1 MKNNIYTRTELLIG
15 REKLE
20 ILKKSKVIV
29 FGIGGVGSFTVEALA
44 RCGVGKISMVD
55 FDIIDITNVNRQ
67 IHAFRENVGLYKVDE
82 MKKRVNSINEDII
95 VDTFKEKLEKE
106 NISKFNLEQYDYIV
120 DAIDTITSKIFLAK
134 YAFEKNIKII
144 SAMGAGNKMDP
155 TRLKVSDINKT
166 TTCPLAR
173 VLRRELKKV
182 GVKKLKVVYSDEK
195 SVGEKIEN
203 EQRRKS
209 SPSSISFMPS
219 VMGLIIASEI
229 VKDLIKWNE

>member
-55 FDIIDITNVNRQ
+55 FDTIDITNVNRQ

-106 NISKFNLEQYDYIV
+106 NISKFNLEEYDYIV

>member
-55 FDIIDITNVNRQ
+55 FDTIDITNVNRQ

-82 MKKRVNSINEDII
+82 MKKRVNSINEDIV

-182 GVKKLKVVYSDEK
+182 GVKKLKVVYYDEK

>member
-55 FDIIDITNVNRQ
+55 FDTIDITNVNRQ

-82 MKKRVNSINEDII
+82 MKKRVNSINEDIV

-155 TRLKVSDINKT
+155 TRFKVSDINKT

>member
-1 MKNNIYTRTELLIG
+1 MIG

-55 FDIIDITNVNRQ
+55 FDTIDITNVNRQ
-67 IHAFRENVGLYKVDE
+67 IHAFKENVGLYKVDE

-106 NISKFNLEQYDYIV
+106 NISKFNLEEYDYIV

>member
-55 FDIIDITNVNRQ
+55 FDTIDITNVNRQ

-82 MKKRVNSINEDII
+82 MKKRVNSINKDII

-106 NISKFNLEQYDYIV
+106 NISKFNLEEYDYIV

-195 SVGEKIEN
+195 SVGEKLEN

>member
-55 FDIIDITNVNRQ
+55 FDTIDITNVNRQ

-82 MKKRVNSINEDII
+82 MKKRVNSINEDIV

>member
-55 FDIIDITNVNRQ
+55 FDTIDITNVNRQ

-82 MKKRVNSINEDII
+82 MKKRVNSINKDII

-106 NISKFNLEQYDYIV
+106 NISKFNLEEYDYIV

>member
-55 FDIIDITNVNRQ
+55 FYTIDITNVNRQ
-67 IHAFRENVGLYKVDE
+67 IHAFKENVGLYKVDE

>member
-55 FDIIDITNVNRQ
+55 FDTIDITNVNRQ
-67 IHAFRENVGLYKVDE
+67 IHAFKENVGLYKVDE
-82 MKKRVNSINEDII
+82 MKKRVNSINKDIV

-106 NISKFNLEQYDYIV
+106 NISKFNLEEYDYIV

>member
-1 MKNNIYTRTELLIG
+1 MIG

-55 FDIIDITNVNRQ
+55 FDTIDITNVNRQ

-106 NISKFNLEQYDYIV
+106 NISKFNLEEYDYIV

>member
-55 FDIIDITNVNRQ
+55 FDTIDITNVNRQ

-82 MKKRVNSINEDII
+82 MKKRVNSINKDIV

-106 NISKFNLEQYDYIV
+106 NISKFNLEEYDYIV

>member
-1 MKNNIYTRTELLIG
+1 LKNNIYTRTELLIG

-55 FDIIDITNVNRQ
+55 FDTIDITNVNRQ

-82 MKKRVNSINEDII
+82 MKKRVNSINKDIV

-106 NISKFNLEQYDYIV
+106 NISKFNLEEYDYIV

>member
-1 MKNNIYTRTELLIG
+1 MIG

-55 FDIIDITNVNRQ
+55 FDTIDITNVNRQ

-166 TTCPLAR
+166 TTFPLAR

>member
-1 MKNNIYTRTELLIG
+1 
-15 REKLE
+15 
-20 ILKKSKVIV
+20 
-29 FGIGGVGSFTVEALA
+29 
-44 RCGVGKISMVD
+44 MVD
-55 FDIIDITNVNRQ
+55 FDTIDITNVNRQ

-106 NISKFNLEQYDYIV
+106 NISKFNLEEYDYIV

>member
-1 MKNNIYTRTELLIG
+1 LKNNIYTRTELLIG

-55 FDIIDITNVNRQ
+55 FDTIDITNVNRQ
-67 IHAFRENVGLYKVDE
+67 IHAFKENVGLYKVDE

-106 NISKFNLEQYDYIV
+106 NISKFNLEEYDYIV

>member
-1 MKNNIYTRTELLIG
+1 MIG

-55 FDIIDITNVNRQ
+55 FDTIDITNVNRQ

-82 MKKRVNSINEDII
+82 MKKRVNSINEDIV

>member
-55 FDIIDITNVNRQ
+55 FDTIDITNVNRQ
-67 IHAFRENVGLYKVDE
+67 IHAFKENVGLYKVDE
-82 MKKRVNSINEDII
+82 MKKRVNSINEDIV